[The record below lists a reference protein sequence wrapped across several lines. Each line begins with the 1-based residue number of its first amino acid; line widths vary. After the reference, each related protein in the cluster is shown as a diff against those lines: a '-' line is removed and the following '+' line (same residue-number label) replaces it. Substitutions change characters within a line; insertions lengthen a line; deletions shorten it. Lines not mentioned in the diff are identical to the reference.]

1 MVARRREVPDRL
13 QRRRPDRRSPS
24 PSASNIWNDWDYDG
38 ILSDDERDFDSD
50 GLANIYEYWSADF
63 QPWEPSFP
71 GTLRPDYIDP
81 DTDGDGVLDGWDDQ
95 DHDDVSNIDEL
106 SAGHVGDESLRPGGQ
121 PHLPAL
127 ARRGAPRRRSRRT
140 SASRRSMLVDPPRP
154 PKWAKAADVT
164 IEARGQLDVLPDV
177 PLGSRSKP
185 SRRRRPEYGS
195 PLPLTEGAS
204 DHHMP
209 KTAIIGAAR
218 TPFGKLGGG
227 LSPLDATD
235 LGGKAIEAAL
245 ERAEVKGEEV
255 QHVVFGQVLQAGQ
268 GQIPSR
274 QAQIKGGIPKEVSSE
289 TVNKVCASGIR
300 GVGILDQAIRAGD
313 LEVGVGGGMESM
325 SNAPYLLK
333 QARFGYRM
341 GDAKALDAMINDG
354 LTNPFSGKHM
364 AQEASEV
371 AAELEMTRADMD
383 KFALR
388 SHELAIAA
396 TEEGRLPEEI
406 VPVTISSKKGDTT
419 VEVDEA
425 PRADTNLET
434 LSKLP
439 PIFLEDGTHTA
450 GNAPGVNDG
459 AGALVV
465 ASDEWAKANGK
476 QVLATVVAQAQ
487 VADDF
492 PYLARTPANAT
503 KAALEKAGLSV
514 DDIDLFEINEAFAS
528 VALNSM
534 RMLEVPEEKVN
545 VNGGAIALGHPIGAS
560 GARILMTLVNEL
572 RRRGGGLGVAAICSG
587 GGQGDAVIVEVNGS

>member
-1 MVARRREVPDRL
+1 
-13 QRRRPDRRSPS
+13 
-24 PSASNIWNDWDYDG
+24 
-38 ILSDDERDFDSD
+38 
-50 GLANIYEYWSADF
+50 
-63 QPWEPSFP
+63 
-71 GTLRPDYIDP
+71 
-81 DTDGDGVLDGWDDQ
+81 
-95 DHDDVSNIDEL
+95 
-106 SAGHVGDESLRPGGQ
+106 
-121 PHLPAL
+121 
-127 ARRGAPRRRSRRT
+127 
-140 SASRRSMLVDPPRP
+140 
-154 PKWAKAADVT
+154 
-164 IEARGQLDVLPDV
+164 
-177 PLGSRSKP
+177 
-185 SRRRRPEYGS
+185 
-195 PLPLTEGAS
+195 
-204 DHHMP
+204 MP
-209 KTAIIGAAR
+209 KTAILGAAR

-227 LSPLDATD
+227 LSTLDATD
-235 LGGKAIEAAL
+235 LGGKVIEAAL

-313 LEVGVGGGMESM
+313 LEIGVGGGMESM

-371 AAELEMTRADMD
+371 AEELEMTRADMD

-388 SHELAIAA
+388 SHELAIQA

-406 VPVTISSKKGDTT
+406 VPVTIASKKGEKT
-419 VEVDEA
+419 VEIDEA

-465 ASDEWAKANGK
+465 ASDEWAKQNGK
-476 QVLATVVAQAQ
+476 QVLATIVTQAQ

-503 KAALEKAGLSV
+503 KLALEKAGLSV

-528 VALNSM
+528 VALNSI
-534 RMLEVPEEKVN
+534 RMLEVPEDKVN

-587 GGQGDAVIVEVNGS
+587 GGQGDAVIVEVNGG

>member
-1 MVARRREVPDRL
+1 
-13 QRRRPDRRSPS
+13 
-24 PSASNIWNDWDYDG
+24 
-38 ILSDDERDFDSD
+38 
-50 GLANIYEYWSADF
+50 
-63 QPWEPSFP
+63 
-71 GTLRPDYIDP
+71 
-81 DTDGDGVLDGWDDQ
+81 
-95 DHDDVSNIDEL
+95 
-106 SAGHVGDESLRPGGQ
+106 
-121 PHLPAL
+121 
-127 ARRGAPRRRSRRT
+127 
-140 SASRRSMLVDPPRP
+140 
-154 PKWAKAADVT
+154 
-164 IEARGQLDVLPDV
+164 
-177 PLGSRSKP
+177 
-185 SRRRRPEYGS
+185 
-195 PLPLTEGAS
+195 
-204 DHHMP
+204 MP

-227 LSPLDATD
+227 LSTLDATD

-313 LEVGVGGGMESM
+313 LEIGVGGGMESM
-325 SNAPYLLK
+325 SSAPYLLK

-371 AAELEMTRADMD
+371 AEELEMTRADMD

-388 SHELAIAA
+388 SHELASQA

-439 PIFLEDGTHTA
+439 PIFVENGTHTA

-465 ASDEWAKANGK
+465 ASDEWAKQNGK
-476 QVLATVVAQAQ
+476 EILATVVAQAQ

-503 KAALEKAGLSV
+503 KLALEKAGLSI

-534 RMLEVPEEKVN
+534 RMLEVPEDKVN

>member
-1 MVARRREVPDRL
+1 
-13 QRRRPDRRSPS
+13 
-24 PSASNIWNDWDYDG
+24 
-38 ILSDDERDFDSD
+38 
-50 GLANIYEYWSADF
+50 
-63 QPWEPSFP
+63 
-71 GTLRPDYIDP
+71 
-81 DTDGDGVLDGWDDQ
+81 
-95 DHDDVSNIDEL
+95 
-106 SAGHVGDESLRPGGQ
+106 
-121 PHLPAL
+121 
-127 ARRGAPRRRSRRT
+127 
-140 SASRRSMLVDPPRP
+140 
-154 PKWAKAADVT
+154 
-164 IEARGQLDVLPDV
+164 
-177 PLGSRSKP
+177 
-185 SRRRRPEYGS
+185 
-195 PLPLTEGAS
+195 
-204 DHHMP
+204 MP

-313 LEVGVGGGMESM
+313 LEIGVGGGMESM
-325 SNAPYLLK
+325 SQAPYLLK

-371 AAELEMTRADMD
+371 AEELEMTRADMD

-388 SHELAIAA
+388 SHELAIRA

-406 VPVTISSKKGDTT
+406 VPVTIASKKGETT

-439 PIFLEDGTHTA
+439 PIFMEDGTHTA

-465 ASDEWAKANGK
+465 ASDEWAKQNGK
-476 QVLATVVAQAQ
+476 QVLATVVTQAQ

-503 KAALEKAGLSV
+503 KLALEKAGLKT

-534 RMLEVPEEKVN
+534 RMLDVPEDKVN

-587 GGQGDAVIVEVNGS
+587 GGQGDAVIVEVNGT